1 MSVIIH
7 ILTFSA
13 APLTLTDKFVI
24 AGNVSTHNGKGSG
37 SIGCTLKRVTSEKS
51 SHEFDCSIGNG
62 PHFGG
67 KYYRRLSTNTF
78 FNMSGILTKKSVP
91 IFYVEI
97 IHGILFI

>member
-7 ILTFSA
+7 FLTFSA

-78 FNMSGILTKKSVP
+78 FNMSGEYFYGIIFKKCFL
-91 IFYVEI
+91 IN
-97 IHGILFI
+97 